1 LPAKA
6 VLSSAQS
13 RSEAA
18 ATQQAKNKPAKSQLW
33 LYKVLPALLLAACC
47 WLAVAIT
54 DKGLASAYYFKANY
68 YLELWQRRPETL
80 DLNSW
85 QQAAD
90 AIETAAKLHPHH
102 PHYLIIQAKINEW
115 AWYKG
120 LKTSVQIIVNEQL
133 YQLAIKLRPTWPDA
147 YADYAY
153 YLGIVNF
160 RVSDAL
166 AQLEKA
172 KIYGPFSP
180 TILQRTLLISGK
192 HWRLL
197 NGEQKAQSFKA
208 LEQMVKNSSSTYK
221 QAVDI
226 SKGYKL
232 TRPFCIYLRLKN
244 TEFNQE
250 TNKRINKDF
259 CEV

>member
-1 LPAKA
+1 MPAKTA
-6 VLSSAQS
+6 SSSAQS

-47 WLAVAIT
+47 WLALAIT

-68 YLELWQRRPETL
+68 YLELWQRKPETL

-90 AIETAAKLHPHH
+90 AIETAVKLHPHH
-102 PHYLIIQAKINEW
+102 PHYLITLAKINEW

-120 LKTSVQIIVNEQL
+120 LKTADQIAVNDEL
-133 YQLAIKLRPTWPDA
+133 YKLAIELRPNWPNA

-160 RVSDAL
+160 RVSEAFT
-166 AQLEKA
+166 QLDKGR
-172 KIYGPFSP
+172 IYGPYSP
-180 TILQRTLLISGK
+180 EVLLRVLLISAK
-192 HWRLL
+192 HWQIL
-197 NGEQKAQSFKA
+197 NGDQKKQSFIA
-208 LEQMVKNSSSTYK
+208 LEEMIKNSYPTYK
-221 QAVDI
+221 QAMTIGQDF
-226 SKGYKL
+226 KL
-232 TRPFCIYLRLKN
+232 LRTFCIYLRLKKEQFTTKTN
-244 TEFNQE
+244 TY
-250 TNKRINKDF
+250 INRDY
-259 CEV
+259 CS

>member
-1 LPAKA
+1 MPAKT

-18 ATQQAKNKPAKSQLW
+18 ATQQAKNKPAQSQLW

-68 YLELWQRRPETL
+68 YLELWQRKPETL

-90 AIETAAKLHPHH
+90 AIETAVKLHPHH
-102 PHYLIIQAKINEW
+102 PHYLITQAKINEW

-120 LKTSVQIIVNEQL
+120 LKTADQIAVNDEL
-133 YQLAIKLRPTWPDA
+133 YKLAIELRPTWPDA

-160 RVSDAL
+160 RISEAFRELDKGSL
-166 AQLEKA
+166 
-172 KIYGPFSP
+172 YGPYTPIVF
-180 TILQRTLLISGK
+180 QRTLLISASR
-192 HWRLL
+192 WSLL
-197 NGEQKAQSFKA
+197 NGTQKARSFIV
-208 LEQMVKNSSSTYK
+208 LEQMVKNSYNTYS
-221 QAVDI
+221 QALEI
-226 SKGYKL
+226 GREFNL
-232 TRPFCIYLRLKN
+232 LRPFCIYLQLKKA
-244 TEFNQE
+244 ELPE
-250 TNKRINKDF
+250 KVNKWVLKDF
-259 CEV
+259 CKV